1 MSVRFLQMLPANT
14 LRLGLC
20 VLIFIYL
27 LFSQAAFAQT
37 ILPIKTWAT
46 KNGVR
51 VYYVY
56 APELP
61 IVDVQV
67 AFDAGAARDGA
78 NPGLAHL
85 TNLALSAGTQSLNA
99 DQIASKFDD
108 VGAIYSEAI
117 NKDMAIVSLRSL
129 TNSKFLTPALQ
140 TFVAVLSGPTFP
152 EPDVQRLRKQT
163 LNYINQQEES
173 PAAIGLKAF
182 YQSLYGNMPYG
193 HPILGTVDS
202 VSKLTPQ
209 DLQAFYKKYYI
220 AKNALIAI
228 VGDMDLKSSQQLAE
242 NIAAHLGAGDA
253 PAEIPQMAELA
264 KSSTQHINYPSTQTH
279 IIIGELGIKTNDP
292 AYYAAS
298 VGNFILG
305 GPLTSRLFKE
315 VREKRGLV
323 YGVNSKF
330 STMRDKGPFM
340 IELQTRNSQVPNAIA
355 VVNDTLSEYI
365 KQGPTEEELNF
376 AKRYLTQGFI
386 LHLSSNSA
394 IIAEIV
400 NIGFYDLPID
410 FLDTYRSKIMAVRH
424 DQVQQLFQ
432 QVANPNHLIT
442 ITVGK

>member
-1 MSVRFLQMLPANT
+1 MSVRFLRLLPDNM
-14 LRLGLC
+14 LRLCG
-20 VLIFIYL
+20 LIFIYL
-27 LFSQAAFAQT
+27 LFSQSTFAQNT

-46 KNGVR
+46 KNGAR

-67 AFDAGAARDGA
+67 AFDAGASRDGMD
-78 NPGLAHL
+78 PGLAHL
-85 TNLALSAGTQSLNA
+85 TNLALSSGTKSLNA

-108 VGAIYSEAI
+108 VGAIYSQAV
-117 NKDMAIVSLRSL
+117 NKDLAIVGLRSL

-152 EPDVQRLRKQT
+152 KPDFQRLQKQT
-163 LNYINQQEES
+163 LNFISQQEES
-173 PAAIGLKAF
+173 PSAIGLKAF
-182 YQSLYGNMPYG
+182 YKSLYGNMPYG
-193 HPILGTVDS
+193 HPTLGTVSS
-202 VSKLTPQ
+202 VSKLTTQ
-209 DLQAFYKKYYI
+209 DLQEFYKKYYV

-228 VGDMDLKSSQQLAE
+228 VGDMDLKSAQQLAE
-242 NIAAHLGAGDA
+242 NIASHLGGGNA
-253 PAEIPQMAELA
+253 PAPTPQMTASA
-264 KSSTQHINYPSTQTH
+264 KSSIQHIIYPSTQTH
-279 IIIGELGIKTNDP
+279 IIIGGLGIKTNDP

-298 VGNFILG
+298 VGDFILG

-323 YGVNSKF
+323 YNVTSKF
-330 STMRDKGPFM
+330 ATMRDKGPFM
-340 IELQTRNSQVPNAIA
+340 IELQTRNSQVTNAIA

-376 AKRYLTQGFI
+376 AKKYLTQGFI
-386 LHLSSNSA
+386 LHLASNSA
-394 IIAEIV
+394 IIAELV
-400 NIGFYDLPID
+400 NIGFYKLPLD
-410 FLDTYRSKIMAVRH
+410 FLDTYKDKILAVRH
-424 DQVQQLFQ
+424 DQIQQLFQ